1 MNADL
6 VDLVFLTR
14 FQPSATI
21 SSSVAI
27 DYEDHPHHTMSD
39 SSNGAAPETCPVDHK
54 AREAWLQHARAANP
68 DVTHPPHP
76 PHPIPPTQAGSPQS
90 QHTKSSS
97 WTQSLL
103 SLTPFSSSLT
113 SPPPTATNASATQPP
128 SGPAD
133 AAAEV
138 CPVDHKSREAWL
150 EQARAASAANAS
162 SNPHPPDPADLPP
175 NPHQTLAAA
184 PSSPQPSQSWTQS
197 LKSYIP
203 FTSSAAPIQ
212 TNTSN
217 IPPSATAVK
226 SGLDTDR
233 EVSTIP
239 RTATSAYPGT
249 SRPSNH
255 EQETGSDEATGN
267 WIYPSQKMFF
277 DAMKRKGHDT
287 RAQDM
292 ATVVPIHNAVNERA
306 WKEIKEWEAPYLE
319 GTACDGPKLHSFLG
333 LSTNM
338 SPKAR
343 VNTLLGYTPPF
354 DRHDWVVDRC
364 GVQVEY
370 VIDFYAGRP
379 DARGKPSFYL
389 DVRPKLNSW
398 EGVKMRALR
407 GAGLA

>member
-6 VDLVFLTR
+6 VDLVFLTCS
-14 FQPSATI
+14 QPPASAPTPSYSH
-21 SSSVAI
+21 SSAI
-27 DYEDHPHHTMSD
+27 DYENHIMSD
-39 SSNGAAPETCPVDHK
+39 PKNDAAPETCPVDHK

-68 DVTHPPHP
+68 SEAHPHP
-76 PHPIPPTQAGSPQS
+76 PHPVITPADVPPPQS
-90 QHTKSSS
+90 QSQS

-103 SLTPFSSSLT
+103 SLTPFSTPSPSPNNPATPSS
-113 SPPPTATNASATQPP
+113 ASSA
-128 SGPAD
+128 G
-133 AAAEV
+133 AEA

-150 EQARAASAANAS
+150 AQARAASAAA
-162 SNPHPPDPADLPP
+162 NPHTSPVRKQ
-175 NPHQTLAAA
+175 NPHQSLDQA
-184 PSSPQPSQSWTQS
+184 SPQPSQSWTES

-203 FTSSAAPIQ
+203 FTSSSKTQDAPNPLHSVP
-212 TNTSN
+212 TK
-217 IPPSATAVK
+217 P
-226 SGLDTDR
+226 GLDTER

-239 RTATSAYPGT
+239 RTATSAYPGN

-255 EQETGSDEATGN
+255 EQETGADEATGN

-287 RAQDM
+287 RAADM

-306 WKEIKEWEAPYLE
+306 WKEIKEWEKPYLE

-354 DRHDWVVDRC
+354 DRHDWIVDRC
-364 GVQVEY
+364 GTQVEY

-379 DARGKPSFYL
+379 DAHGKPSFYL

-407 GAGLA
+407 GVGLA

>member
-14 FQPSATI
+14 SQPSAPI
-21 SSSVAI
+21 FSSSVPSSSAI
-27 DYEDHPHHTMSD
+27 DYEKHAMPDPNND
-39 SSNGAAPETCPVDHK
+39 AAAAAPETCPVDHK

-68 DVTHPPHP
+68 AEAHPHP
-76 PHPIPPTQAGSPQS
+76 PHPVVSSADISPTQS
-90 QHTKSSS
+90 QS

-103 SLTPFSSSLT
+103 SLTPFSSSSSSSSSPASNTT
-113 SPPPTATNASATQPP
+113 STPP
-128 SGPAD
+128 SASS
-133 AAAEV
+133 AASTAEA

-150 EQARAASAANAS
+150 AQARAASATA
-162 SNPHPPDPADLPP
+162 NPHAQLAEQ
-175 NPHQTLAAA
+175 QTPSKPLDQAA
-184 PSSPQPSQSWTQS
+184 SQPSRSWTQS

-203 FTSSAAPIQ
+203 FTSPS
-212 TNTSN
+212 S
-217 IPPSATAVK
+217 SATQDAPNPARPSTTK
-226 SGLDTDR
+226 SGLDTER

-239 RTATSAYPGT
+239 RTATSAYPGD

-255 EQETGSDEATGN
+255 EQETGADEATGN

-287 RAQDM
+287 RAADM

-306 WKEIKEWEAPYLE
+306 WKEIKEWEQPYLE

-343 VNTLLGYTPPF
+343 INTLLGYTPPF
-354 DRHDWVVDRC
+354 DRHDWIVDRC

-379 DARGKPSFYL
+379 DAHGKPSFYL

-407 GAGLA
+407 GVGLS

>member
-21 SSSVAI
+21 PSSAAI
-27 DYEDHPHHTMSD
+27 DYEDHPYHIMSD

-68 DVTHPPHP
+68 DAAQPPHP

-90 QHTKSSS
+90 QQSQSSSS

-103 SLTPFSSSLT
+103 SLTPFASSSAPPTST
-113 SPPPTATNASATQPP
+113 SPSATQAPAA
-128 SGPAD
+128 SAD
-133 AAAEV
+133 ASAEV
-138 CPVDHKSREAWL
+138 CPVDHKSRETWL
-150 EQARAASAANAS
+150 EQARAASAANGS
-162 SNPHPPDPADLPP
+162 SNPHA
-175 NPHQTLAAA
+175 PHPHHTLEAAL
-184 PSSPQPSQSWTQS
+184 SSPQPSQSWTQS

-203 FTSSAAPIQ
+203 FTSSATTTQSNTPIP
-212 TNTSN
+212 T
-217 IPPSATAVK
+217 PSAPAK
-226 SGLDTDR
+226 SGLDTER

-407 GAGLA
+407 GVGLA

>member
-14 FQPSATI
+14 AQPPAPTP
-21 SSSVAI
+21 SS
-27 DYEDHPHHTMSD
+27 YSD
-39 SSNGAAPETCPVDHK
+39 SSSTVDYENHIMSDPKNDAAPETCPVDHK

-68 DVTHPPHP
+68 SEAHPHP
-76 PHPIPPTQAGSPQS
+76 SHPIVTPADVPPPQS
-90 QHTKSSS
+90 QSQSPS

-103 SLTPFSSSLT
+103 SLTPFSSP
-113 SPPPTATNASATQPP
+113 SPSSNSPAPSPSASSA
-128 SGPAD
+128 G
-133 AAAEV
+133 AEA

-150 EQARAASAANAS
+150 AQARAASAAA
-162 SNPHPPDPADLPP
+162 NPHTSPAEQQS
-175 NPHQTLAAA
+175 PHQSLDQV
-184 PSSPQPSQSWTQS
+184 SPQPSRSWTQS
-197 LKSYIP
+197 LRSYIP
-203 FTSSAAPIQ
+203 FTSSSSTAQDAP
-212 TNTSN
+212 N
-217 IPPSATAVK
+217 PGPSAKAKT
-226 SGLDTDR
+226 GLDTER

-239 RTATSAYPGT
+239 RTATSAYPGN

-255 EQETGSDEATGN
+255 EQETGADETTGN

-287 RAQDM
+287 RAADM

-306 WKEIKEWEAPYLE
+306 WKEIKEWEKPYLE

-354 DRHDWVVDRC
+354 DRHDWIVDRC

-379 DARGKPSFYL
+379 DAHGKPSFYL

-407 GAGLA
+407 GVGLA

>member
-1 MNADL
+1 MPDPNNDA
-6 VDLVFLTR
+6 
-14 FQPSATI
+14 
-21 SSSVAI
+21 
-27 DYEDHPHHTMSD
+27 
-39 SSNGAAPETCPVDHK
+39 AAPETCPVDHK

-68 DVTHPPHP
+68 AEAHPHP
-76 PHPIPPTQAGSPQS
+76 PQPVVSSVDIPPTQS
-90 QHTKSSS
+90 QS

-103 SLTPFSSSLT
+103 SLTPFSSSSSSSPVSNTT
-113 SPPPTATNASATQPP
+113 STTPSASSASNTAEA
-128 SGPAD
+128 
-133 AAAEV
+133 

-150 EQARAASAANAS
+150 AQARAASAAA
-162 SNPHPPDPADLPP
+162 NPHVQPADQ
-175 NPHQTLAAA
+175 QTPSKPLDQA
-184 PSSPQPSQSWTQS
+184 PSQPSRSWTQS

-203 FTSSAAPIQ
+203 FASPSSSAAQDAPNPARSP
-212 TNTSN
+212 TT
-217 IPPSATAVK
+217 K
-226 SGLDTDR
+226 SGLDTER

-239 RTATSAYPGT
+239 RTATSAYPGD

-255 EQETGSDEATGN
+255 EQETGADEATGN

-287 RAQDM
+287 RAADM

-306 WKEIKEWEAPYLE
+306 WKEIKEWEQPYLE

-343 VNTLLGYTPPF
+343 INTLLGYTPPF
-354 DRHDWVVDRC
+354 DRHDWIVDRC

-379 DARGKPSFYL
+379 DAHGKPSFYL

-407 GAGLA
+407 GVGLS

>member
-1 MNADL
+1 MHADL

-14 FQPSATI
+14 FQPSTATI

-39 SSNGAAPETCPVDHK
+39 SSNGAASETCPVDHN

-68 DVTHPPHP
+68 DAAQPPHP
-76 PHPIPPTQAGSPQS
+76 PHPIPPTQAGSSQS
-90 QHTKSSS
+90 QHAQSSSS

-103 SLTPFSSSLT
+103 SLTPFASSS
-113 SPPPTATNASATQPP
+113 SPPPPTSTSPSVTQAPAAS
-128 SGPAD
+128 AD

-150 EQARAASAANAS
+150 EQARAASAANGA
-162 SNPHPPDPADLPP
+162 SNPHTPY
-175 NPHQTLAAA
+175 PHHTLEAT

-203 FTSSAAPIQ
+203 FTSSATTTQ
-212 TNTSN
+212 TNTP
-217 IPPSATAVK
+217 ILTPSAPAK
-226 SGLDTDR
+226 SGLDTER

-407 GAGLA
+407 GVGLA